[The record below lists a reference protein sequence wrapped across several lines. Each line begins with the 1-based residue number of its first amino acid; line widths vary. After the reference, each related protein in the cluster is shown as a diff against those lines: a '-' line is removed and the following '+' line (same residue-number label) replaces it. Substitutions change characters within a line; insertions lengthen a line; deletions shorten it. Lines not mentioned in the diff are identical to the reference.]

1 MTARSDL
8 RFTFTAGPDAFEVV
22 ELHLS
27 ESLSETQQLIAQART
42 GAIELHSHFTTCS
55 DAFWKCIVADLP
67 RARDYA

>member
-1 MTARSDL
+1 MLLHPDL
-8 RFTFTAGPDAFEVV
+8 PRHPEI
-22 ELHLS
+22 
-27 ESLSETQQLIAQART
+27 QQLIAPART